1 MNIKPS
7 ENLALFG
14 LDHYFTEITKLHSEK
29 KMPNKILL
37 SGKKGIGKST
47 LAYHIINS
55 ILSCEEEEK
64 YNLKKF
70 TINKNNKSYKLLQT
84 NTHPN
89 FFLID
94 LMEEKRIIDINQIRS
109 MIQYTNKSNFNNL
122 PRFIL
127 IDNIEYLNTNSI
139 NALLKVLEEPN
150 DNLIFILI
158 NNNEKYILPTLKSRC
173 LNFKINLTHNQSIEV
188 TNSILQTDLM
198 GLINVEL
205 IDYYFTPGDFIQL
218 INFANEKKIDL
229 KKISLTEFLNVSIKD
244 SLYKKDSY
252 GKLLLFN
259 FIEMFFLKE
268 LRFKNSKSNFFKVYL
283 DFINKVNNTEKFNLD
298 EESLFLEFRSK
309 ILNG

>member
-14 LDHYFTEITKLHSEK
+14 LDNYFTEIINLHFQK

-89 FFLID
+89 IFLID
-94 LMEEKRIIDINQIRS
+94 LIEEKKVIDINQIRS

-127 IDNIEYLNTNSI
+127 IDNIENLNKNSI
-139 NALLKVLEEPN
+139 NALLKILEEPN
-150 DNLIFILI
+150 VNLFFILI
-158 NNNEKYILPTLKSRC
+158 NNSEKYILPTLKSRC
-173 LNFKINLTHNQSIEV
+173 LNFKINLTHNQSIEI

-198 GLINVEL
+198 SLINVDL
-205 IDYYFTPGDFIQL
+205 INYYFTPGDFINL

-229 KKISLTEFLNVSIKD
+229 KKISLTEFLNISIKD
-244 SLYKKDSY
+244 SLYKKNSY
-252 GKLLLFN
+252 AKLLLFN

-268 LRFKNSKSNFFKVYL
+268 LKFKNSKNNFFKVYS

-309 ILNG
+309 ILND

>member
-1 MNIKPS
+1 
-7 ENLALFG
+7 
-14 LDHYFTEITKLHSEK
+14 
-29 KMPNKILL
+29 MPNKILL

-198 GLINVEL
+198 SLINIEL
-205 IDYYFTPGDFIQL
+205 IDYYFTPGDFIKL
-218 INFANEKKIDL
+218 INFANKKKINL
-229 KKISLTEFLNVSIKD
+229 KKVSLTEFLNVSIKD

-252 GKLLLFN
+252 AKLLLFN

-268 LRFKNSKSNFFKVYL
+268 LRFKNSKSNFFKVYS
-283 DFINKVNNTEKFNLD
+283 DFIKKVDNTEKFNLD
-298 EESLFLEFRSK
+298 EESLFSEFRSK

>member
-14 LDHYFTEITKLHSEK
+14 LDHYFTEIKNLHYEK

-55 ILSCEEEEK
+55 ILSSEEGEK
-64 YNLKKF
+64 YNLKNF
-70 TINKNNKSYKLLQT
+70 TINKNTKSYKLLQT

-94 LMEEKRIIDINQIRS
+94 LMEEKKVIDINQIRS

-127 IDNIEYLNTNSI
+127 IDNIENLNKNSI

-150 DNLIFILI
+150 KNLFFILI

>member
-14 LDHYFTEITKLHSEK
+14 LDHYFTEIINLHFQK

-89 FFLID
+89 IFLID
-94 LMEEKRIIDINQIRS
+94 LIEEKKVIDINQIRS

-127 IDNIEYLNTNSI
+127 IDNIENLNKNSI
-139 NALLKVLEEPN
+139 NALLKILEEPN
-150 DNLIFILI
+150 VNLFFILI
-158 NNNEKYILPTLKSRC
+158 NNSEKYILPTLKSRC
-173 LNFKINLTHNQSIEV
+173 LNFKINLTHNQSIEI

-198 GLINVEL
+198 SLINVDL
-205 IDYYFTPGDFIQL
+205 INYYFTPGDFINL

-229 KKISLTEFLNVSIKD
+229 KKISLTEFLNISIKD
-244 SLYKKDSY
+244 SLYKKNSY
-252 GKLLLFN
+252 AKLLLFN

-268 LRFKNSKSNFFKVYL
+268 LKFKNSKNNFFKVYS

-309 ILNG
+309 ILND